1 MSKARWV
8 WTFLDRFG
16 WVIAIIFIALGFR
29 TLHNQGQTLHGQV
42 KAIASLQGQLNTQV
56 QNEATSRSEQT
67 AATVNARFANCESGN
82 TLRKAL
88 RVNVEQGQRSLPLLL
103 ELLPSLNTPKVLKL
117 NRQSVE
123 YQIKAFRLLDCK
135 TYSEEILPGHTTSK
149 PAREARELH
158 EAGF

>member
-1 MSKARWV
+1 VQRQ
-8 WTFLDRFG
+8 
-16 WVIAIIFIALGFR
+16 
-29 TLHNQGQTLHGQV
+29 LH
-42 KAIASLQGQLNTQV
+42 AQV

-103 ELLPSLNTPKVLKL
+103 ELLPSLNTPKVLEL
-117 NRQSVE
+117 NRQSVD
-123 YQIKAFRLLDCK
+123 YQIKAFALLDCK
-135 TYSEEILPGHTTSK
+135 TYSEEILPGHTSSD
-149 PAREARELH
+149 PAREARALH